1 MSGHSHGDKAL
12 PVKDLFHLSVDP
24 RCLGSA
30 SHTAAKGV
38 LDKQGYAVLV
48 QDTRG
53 RFSSSGEFVPV
64 QHASCFKRPRSPA
77 HLKMCQILQLTQ
89 LPHTHLV
96 ILVDMAMSSQQNKL
110 GSRHRDKLHR
120 TVQAADFQMCTLT
133 VTQPMIFSPK
143 KTKAAQISWTTGTYK
158 V

>member
-1 MSGHSHGDKAL
+1 MVTRHCLLRICFTFPLTLDAWVRHRTLQPKVSWPSRAMPFWCKIRVGASPAVGSL
-12 PVKDLFHLSVDP
+12 CLCNMHL
-24 RCLGSA
+24 A
-30 SHTAAKGV
+30 
-38 LDKQGYAVLV
+38 
-48 QDTRG
+48 
-53 RFSSSGEFVPV
+53 SSGPD
-64 QHASCFKRPRSPA
+64 RR
-77 HLKMCQILQLTQ
+77 LTSRCAKYCN
-89 LPHTHLV
+89 LPNCHTHTHLV